1 MFALMDRPVEQ
12 PVTDFVRAAIERGAN
27 FSSSLFANAARVFA
41 DYDGPEITGDP
52 AGTLP
57 KDLEDNDL

>member
-1 MFALMDRPVEQ
+1 V
-12 PVTDFVRAAIERGAN
+12 VSDFVRAAIARGQEYR
-27 FSSSLFANAARVFA
+27 SSLFADAVRVFA
-41 DYDGPEITGDP
+41 DYDGPEISGDP